1 MEFIEFSLV
10 KKEDEPAIFARSRF
24 NLDDRGMQAR
34 IDGVARSRVTRRE

>member
-24 NLDDRGMQAR
+24 NVDDRA
-34 IDGVARSRVTRRE
+34 T